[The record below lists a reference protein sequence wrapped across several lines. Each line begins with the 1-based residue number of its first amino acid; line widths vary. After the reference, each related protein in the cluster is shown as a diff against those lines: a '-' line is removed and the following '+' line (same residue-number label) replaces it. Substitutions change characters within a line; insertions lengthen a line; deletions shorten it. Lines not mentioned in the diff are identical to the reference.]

1 MFASRRPV
9 LHIFAAA
16 MVCAFLAQRSSVAQ
30 QRSGAAGQSNSK
42 PAPAAAQ
49 TPPRIAPQ
57 QAAAAKLSDFA
68 WLEGRWHGDW
78 GPRMAE
84 QTWMAP
90 QAGTMVGIFRLVES
104 EKPLAIE
111 LYTLVQR
118 PDGINFYFRHFT
130 PELVP
135 WEKSDAT
142 VLNLVSLDANH
153 FEFDNSVNGMPKH
166 AAFTR
171 VDADTYVARSEL
183 VPETGDPQTI
193 EITYHRQTSTTPPSG
208 GNAARQKKP

>member
-9 LHIFAAA
+9 LHILAVA

-30 QRSGAAGQSNSK
+30 QRSGAAG
-42 PAPAAAQ
+42 AAQ
-49 TPPRIAPQ
+49 TPPQ

-166 AAFTR
+166 AALTR

>member
-9 LHIFAAA
+9 LHILAVA

-30 QRSGAAGQSNSK
+30 QRSGAAG
-42 PAPAAAQ
+42 AAQ
-49 TPPRIAPQ
+49 TPPQ